1 MNKRFIVSVVVLF
14 VISMALGFIVH
25 ALLLGADYARLPN
38 LMRTP
43 DDAEK
48 YFPFMLLAHVF
59 IALGFTWIYL
69 RGREDKPWL
78 DQGVRFGLAVAVL
91 STIPIYLIYH
101 AVAPFPIDLVVK
113 QIAFDTISVVLMG
126 VVVAWINRGSP
137 ADH

>member
-59 IALGFTWIYL
+59 IALGFT
-69 RGREDKPWL
+69 
-78 DQGVRFGLAVAVL
+78 
-91 STIPIYLIYH
+91 
-101 AVAPFPIDLVVK
+101 
-113 QIAFDTISVVLMG
+113 
-126 VVVAWINRGSP
+126 
-137 ADH
+137 

>member
-78 DQGVRFGLAVAVL
+78 GQGVRFGLAVAVL
-91 STIPIYLIYH
+91 STIPIYLIDH